1 MAKDEEIDFD
11 NFDFDDMDDD
21 FGLGE
26 SQSKK
31 PTTAREAAVNSLKD
45 GVAGFTEDIA
55 GDPLATAVE
64 LAEKSLPNSIR
75 SEVMDVKDVA
85 TTLRDEVKQATMD
98 VRRAGT
104 STLKTIG
111 SMMPDNSGMK
121 NLLDKVVNF
130 IGPDDGYDQQQEQIS
145 KEQAQ
150 NLEIQTGIIEALG
163 NLTPDARQEALRQQI
178 ELNRSKSHQELM
190 ATTVSNGQKLLDYTY
205 NVTNNYY
212 RKSLELQY
220 KHYYTSREQLGLL
233 KTSLETFKLQFENI
247 IKNTALP
254 EIVKIQSSEQLKE
267 NLANR
272 TREAITDVVYNEL
285 NPLKTFKEKATNK
298 IRAVK
303 DDFVEGFQTADEVA
317 DSASML
323 ADMEEMGFTKSKIV
337 GSFLGGGLKS
347 FIGNKVGTAL
357 EDNNEFKKSAFNF
370 KNAVNNPSSFASD
383 QADKMSKKSF
393 FGSDTL
399 SNLLY
404 STADM
409 FKPDDPRTLATFKK
423 EDPESAAIFNYRTQ
437 NSITTVIPNLL
448 SKIYGEVK
456 SIRTGDENPEGNEVR
471 WNDGKDKFETLADI
485 AGNVK
490 SSIKKTVS
498 DKMGYGL
505 NKMMDKIDPKKELSK
520 DESSQVLSSL
530 AKYLQETKDTTP
542 IGLVKGKNSFLNYLP
557 EELRPKLNKNLGAM
571 VKNAKEDHY
580 EYSDLNYT
588 LKSLVQSIPNLIKEA
603 TTLYKTGNKKVLEDL
618 GIMVTDDVSNTSY
631 VDRNGI
637 FKLVNQNIEEH
648 GAEGFKED
656 IVKTESMAKYTGNKT
671 QAELDALRKK
681 EYKKKVKP
689 RRSLEEVL
697 DETSVAAKTKNKKNK
712 DRYNYKKE
720 FSTNKPQTPMGVSN
734 FTTSKPDPKSSSMF
748 KNNPFVLG
756 GVTTALGDVENG
768 PVDLSEHVAKMKLI
782 KGLKFARG
790 EGLVEGTD
798 KEDFINILKDPSI
811 KYEIVKMISSFG
823 CVGVYTSWSLPA
835 YSAAGGFYVEKYLDN
850 KDMLGVNVDVIRQ
863 GIDTLY
869 SLIPH
874 EYQHFK
880 DKKSGKWLTDSKGLS
895 PEEVIANPFNY
906 YTSMSSYD
914 GNEYQAADSYMPF
927 GNYFNRP
934 WETIAYKKGYESQYK
949 FLVESGRIDS
959 KEMDFKAF
967 EKHMDKTI
975 KENSLPAFGQLR
987 ESYKQQFKQYDFPW
1001 YYDNDG
1007 KVDQKLMPY
1016 EMRTTPKMKNN
1027 SIGKSASLVKVGK
1040 FNAPEMDIVK
1050 TTTTNLNKKVDD
1062 VVKDA
1067 KAVYEDSINNNVN
1080 KVKGSI
1086 DKATTKIKDSGM
1098 IKDAENAIDEGKKTF
1113 NKTKRKA
1120 KKYSRIGKRKVNQI
1134 LDSEIV
1140 TSAKDKLNKKVDEVK
1155 SNETYI
1161 EAMEKIDAQLDTI
1174 TKEYLVE
1181 EEKLDKLFKDIDI
1194 NVSVKEMRGRINK
1207 DGLINLFNTTKE
1219 KIDSTFKTGK
1229 DKVNKVYEDNKDK
1242 STKDIVNDAKEKGKG
1257 LADNLS
1263 EIISDTTKG
1272 KISVKTSNAPLSGL
1286 DKLNHSD
1293 VSKVK
1298 HFGKTIE
1305 ESKEKYEKYK
1315 DLDDKTENILRE
1327 MYFKSEAY
1335 LLGKARSFGDY
1346 VKTFGYSPR
1355 EAEGNISKNIIVD
1368 GLTQMSKE
1376 ERIKKEQEF
1385 KKSLLDVIRL
1395 KKLSK
1400 EDDDALRFEFYNSPE
1415 YKAGAIKDYDKWLK
1429 DKGFRSHYSTP
1440 LISIKSILRK
1450 TRAFDRMVFNN
1461 LVAKPIKAIAKAP
1474 FKAAM
1479 GLGKAAL
1486 NPVQTA
1492 KGLWKGTSTVGKLF
1506 KAVST
1511 PALYAAD
1518 GIASTVG
1525 LGFYGVKDNKYIA
1538 KAKDAIKYR
1547 GMSEEE
1553 IAYHKSKDTTVL
1565 DKGIKKVRELNKGV
1579 IGGTVRGIG
1588 KGLSGAASLGF
1599 KGIKGVGKLGLGTIK
1614 AVNPFGLG
1622 DKAPTKDEILK
1633 KYKKN
1638 KPNKTVKNGKVVD
1651 KEEITKPE
1659 EKKTSIVSRI
1669 KNSLKNKFSSN
1680 EEKESKYVKSKA
1692 KAPVKETK
1700 PKEPAYN
1707 DADGSGRRD
1716 GSWLD
1721 KLDAMKA
1728 AKEKAKNNPSP
1739 KQDAKPDDK
1748 KTSIFDMLK
1757 SAVGILG
1764 TIGGVA
1770 GSMLTGILAIKPLLS
1785 LISGGVSGVISAVTG
1800 GFSFLTKV
1808 PELLSGMM
1816 TKLGNIPSAIGKF
1829 VSNSFSA
1836 LKGIGT
1842 TVAET
1847 VTGAVGKAKEVV
1859 GKVVESGKSMINK
1872 VTPDS
1877 IKAFYNKIKDMV
1889 FKKLGKK
1896 AGGKVALTLAGKIA
1910 SRAVPIAGLALLTYD
1925 AAMITKDMLENNT
1938 DFSSA
1943 VSKQLLGFDI
1953 FSDTEPALDEDGKPI
1968 QPDEEY
1974 NSDDLAKSQGIDK
1987 EKDFENKDSS
1997 ESKENSEQ
2005 GFFSKLKDSVVSG
2018 GKSAYESGKG
2028 YISSAYEGVKKGVTT
2043 AIDYGKQALGG
2054 LVGSIPFPTGNGSW
2068 AALKDTIV
2076 GAAKAVG
2083 VDEKL
2088 MGVMGAIESGFNYT
2102 VKAGTS
2108 TATGL
2113 YQFIKST
2120 WDSMVGKYGSKYGIT
2135 KDTPPTEPRANALM
2149 GAEYL
2154 KENMSSLKS
2163 TVTGR
2168 DVNYTDAY
2176 MAHFLGIGGAKK
2188 FIKAMEKDP
2197 GQSAPDLFQAPAAA
2211 NKSIFYVGGDTN
2223 KPRTLGDVY
2232 NSFTNKIND
2241 KSKSF
2246 GIGDLGAN
2254 APGPVPTST
2263 TTTDKSSTGA
2273 SSVTPTSNTS
2283 SSGTTSPSVSTSQP
2297 TTTSGSSDVPSVA
2310 PTPPVVQQQPQTVS
2324 KPENDNAKVLAEG
2337 NTLLN
2342 SISSTLVSSL
2352 EVQRQMATSLDN
2364 LSKMMSS
2371 NKTLNAQ
2378 VEDLAKGVAPTFKSK
2393 PTGNSNNMPDVT
2405 VSLDKKNY

>member
-26 SQSKK
+26 SQSNK

-45 GVAGFTEDIA
+45 GISGFTEDIA

-64 LAEKSLPNSIR
+64 LAEKSLPNSVR

-104 STLKTIG
+104 TTLKSIG

-121 NLLDKVVNF
+121 NLLEKVVNF
-130 IGPDDGYDQQQEQIS
+130 IGPDDSYDQQQEQIS

-254 EIVKIQSSEQLKE
+254 EIVKIHSSEQLKE
-267 NLANR
+267 NLAFR
-272 TREAITDVVYNEL
+272 SREAITDVVYNEL
-285 NPLKTFKEKATNK
+285 NPLKSFKEKATNK
-298 IRAVK
+298 IRSVK

-323 ADMEEMGFTKSKIV
+323 ADMEEMGFTKSKIA

-347 FIGNKVGTAL
+347 FVGNKIGNAL
-357 EDNNEFKKSAFNF
+357 EDNKEFKKTAFNF
-370 KNAVNNPSSFASD
+370 KNAVNNPSGFISD
-383 QADKMSKKSF
+383 QAKNVGDKSF
-393 FGSDTL
+393 FGSDFV

-456 SIRTGDENPEGNEVR
+456 SIRTGDTNPEGNEIR
-471 WNDGKDKFETLADI
+471 WNEGKDKFESLADV
-485 AGNVK
+485 ANNVK

-520 DESSQVLSSL
+520 EESSQVLSSL
-530 AKYLQETKDTTP
+530 TKYLQETKDTTP

-588 LKSLVQSIPNLIKEA
+588 LKSLAQSIPNLIKEA

-637 FKLVNQNIEEH
+637 FKFVNQNIEEH
-648 GAEGFKED
+648 GADGFRED
-656 IVKTESMAKYTGNKT
+656 NLKTESMAKYTGNKT

-681 EYKKKVKP
+681 EYRKKSKP
-689 RRSLEEVL
+689 RRSIEEVL
-697 DETSVAAKTKNKKNK
+697 EESSIASEVKNKKNRDK
-712 DRYNYKKE
+712 YDFKKE
-720 FSTNKPQTPMGVSN
+720 F
-734 FTTSKPDPKSSSMF
+734 
-748 KNNPFVLG
+748 
-756 GVTTALGDVENG
+756 
-768 PVDLSEHVAKMKLI
+768 
-782 KGLKFARG
+782 
-790 EGLVEGTD
+790 
-798 KEDFINILKDPSI
+798 
-811 KYEIVKMISSFG
+811 
-823 CVGVYTSWSLPA
+823 
-835 YSAAGGFYVEKYLDN
+835 
-850 KDMLGVNVDVIRQ
+850 
-863 GIDTLY
+863 DTR
-869 SLIPH
+869 
-874 EYQHFK
+874 
-880 DKKSGKWLTDSKGLS
+880 
-895 PEEVIANPFNY
+895 
-906 YTSMSSYD
+906 
-914 GNEYQAADSYMPF
+914 ADSVLK
-927 GNYFNRP
+927 
-934 WETIAYKKGYESQYK
+934 ET
-949 FLVESGRIDS
+949 
-959 KEMDFKAF
+959 
-967 EKHMDKTI
+967 
-975 KENSLPAFGQLR
+975 
-987 ESYKQQFKQYDFPW
+987 
-1001 YYDNDG
+1001 
-1007 KVDQKLMPY
+1007 
-1016 EMRTTPKMKNN
+1016 
-1027 SIGKSASLVKVGK
+1027 
-1040 FNAPEMDIVK
+1040 
-1050 TTTTNLNKKVDD
+1050 
-1062 VVKDA
+1062 

-1080 KVKGSI
+1080 KVK
-1086 DKATTKIKDSGM
+1086 DKVNKTTSKIKDSD
-1098 IKDAENAIDEGKKTF
+1098 ILKEANSVIEEGKKTF
-1113 NKTKRKA
+1113 NKAKRKA
-1120 KKYSRIGKRKVNQI
+1120 KVYSKVGKKKVDNV
-1134 LDSEIV
+1134 LNSKVV
-1140 TSAKDKLNKKVDEVK
+1140 TKSKEKLNKKVDDLK
-1155 SNETYI
+1155 ANETYK
-1161 EAMEKIDAQLDTI
+1161 EAMEKIDSHLDTFS
-1174 TKEYLVE
+1174 KEYLE
-1181 EEKLDKLFKDIDI
+1181 EEAKLDKLFQDNNI

-1207 DGLINLFNTTKE
+1207 EGLTNLFNKTKE

-1229 DKVNKVYEDNKDK
+1229 EKVNKVYEDNKDK
-1242 STKDIVNDAKEKGKG
+1242 STKDIVNEAKEKGKG

-1263 EIISDTTKG
+1263 EIISDATKG
-1272 KISVKTSNAPLSGL
+1272 KISVKTSNHPLSGL

-1298 HFGKTIE
+1298 HFGRTIE

-1355 EAEGNISKNIIVD
+1355 QAENNISKNIIVD

-1385 KKSLLDVIRL
+1385 KKSLLDAIRL

-1486 NPVQTA
+1486 NPVKTA
-1492 KGLWKGTSTVGKLF
+1492 KGLWNGTSTVGKLF

-1553 IAYHKSKDTTVL
+1553 IAYLKEQDTTVL
-1565 DKGIKKVRELNKGV
+1565 DKGINKVRELNKGV

-1588 KGLSGAASLGF
+1588 KGLKGAAGLGF
-1599 KGIKGVGKLGLGTIK
+1599 KGVKGVGKLGWGTVKAINPLGL
-1614 AVNPFGLG
+1614 A
-1622 DKAPTKDEILK
+1622 DKAPTKAEILK
-1633 KYKKN
+1633 KYKDK
-1638 KPNKTVKNGKVVD
+1638 KPNKTVIDGKVVD
-1651 KEEITKPE
+1651 KQ
-1659 EKKTSIVSRI
+1659 
-1669 KNSLKNKFSSN
+1669 
-1680 EEKESKYVKSKA
+1680 
-1692 KAPVKETK
+1692 ETK

-1707 DADGSGRRD
+1707 DKDGSGRRD

-1721 KLDAMKA
+1721 KLDEMKA
-1728 AKEKAKNNPSP
+1728 AKEKAKNNTSP
-1739 KQDAKPDDK
+1739 KQESKPEEK

-1800 GFSFLTKV
+1800 GFGLLTKV
-1808 PELLSGMM
+1808 PELLSGML
-1816 TKLGNIPSAIGKF
+1816 TKISNIPSAIGKF

-1859 GKVVESGKSMINK
+1859 GKVVESGKSLVAK

-1877 IKAFYNKIKDMV
+1877 IKAFYNKIKDMI

-1896 AGGKVALTLAGKIA
+1896 AGGKVALTLASKIA
-1910 SRAVPIAGLALLTYD
+1910 SRAVPIAGLALLAYD
-1925 AAMITKDMLENNT
+1925 AAMITKDMVENDT
-1938 DFSSA
+1938 EFGSA

-1987 EKDFENKDSS
+1987 EKDFSNKESTEASENK
-1997 ESKENSEQ
+1997 EP
-2005 GFFSKLKDSVVSG
+2005 GFFSKLTDSVTNG
-2018 GKSAYESGKG
+2018 AKSAYESGKG
-2028 YISSAYEGVKKGVTT
+2028 YLSSAYEGVKKGVTT

-2113 YQFIKST
+2113 YQFLKST

-2163 TVTGR
+2163 SVTGR

-2188 FIKAMEKDP
+2188 FISAMEKDP

-2211 NKSIFYVGGDTN
+2211 NKNIFYVGGDTS

-2232 NSFTNKIND
+2232 NSFTNKINE

-2246 GIGDLGAN
+2246 GIGDLGGS

-2273 SSVTPTSNTS
+2273 SSIAPTSNTNS
-2283 SSGTTSPSVSTSQP
+2283 SSSTSPSVPTSQP
-2297 TTTSGSSDVPSVA
+2297 TTTSGSSNVPSST
-2310 PTPPVVQQQPQTVS
+2310 PTPPPVVQQQQQTVS

-2337 NTLLN
+2337 NSLLN
-2342 SISSTLVSSL
+2342 SISSTLASSL
-2352 EVQRQMATSLDN
+2352 EVQKQMATSLDN
-2364 LSKMMSS
+2364 LSKLMSN
-2371 NKTLNAQ
+2371 NKTLDKS

-2393 PTGNSNNMPDVT
+2393 PTGNSNDMPDVA
-2405 VSLDKKNY
+2405 VSLNKKNY